1 VELTAS
7 PVTLAEHL
15 DLQLEMQ
22 DLTAAQRR
30 IGRAIIGSLDDRGY
44 LRESIESLSET
55 TGESPH
61 MVEEVLAVVQGFD
74 PAGIAARDLKE
85 CLLAQLDPDEADGLP
100 GEIVRMYLPQLGRGS
115 IDDIA
120 RAVRKNRF
128 CVEHAVSVI
137 RRLCPSPGACFDT
150 GPTAPSA
157 IPDVFVRKVGDS
169 WAVLANRDVTPSLN
183 ISREWKRLRE
193 LLAGDGAGDYAR
205 SKGERAQRLITDIN
219 QRRTTLTR
227 VAKTIA
233 REQAGFFER
242 GKRSLK
248 PLKLEDVA
256 AAMGVNPSTVSRAI
270 QGKYMSTPFG
280 IFEFRFFFS
289 GGFSMPGGDGL
300 SATAV
305 KERLKALVTGED
317 PEEPLS
323 DRKLANA
330 LKAEG
335 IRISRRTVAK
345 YREDLGLPASW
356 ERKAPR

>member
-1 VELTAS
+1 
-7 PVTLAEHL
+7 
-15 DLQLEMQ
+15 
-22 DLTAAQRR
+22 
-30 IGRAIIGSLDDRGY
+30 
-44 LRESIESLSET
+44 
-55 TGESPH
+55 
-61 MVEEVLAVVQGFD
+61 
-74 PAGIAARDLKE
+74 
-85 CLLAQLDPDEADGLP
+85 
-100 GEIVRMYLPQLGRGS
+100 
-115 IDDIA
+115 
-120 RAVRKNRF
+120 
-128 CVEHAVSVI
+128 
-137 RRLCPSPGACFDT
+137 
-150 GPTAPSA
+150 
-157 IPDVFVRKVGDS
+157 
-169 WAVLANRDVTPSLN
+169 
-183 ISREWKRLRE
+183 
-193 LLAGDGAGDYAR
+193 
-205 SKGERAQRLITDIN
+205 
-219 QRRTTLTR
+219 
-227 VAKTIA
+227 
-233 REQAGFFER
+233 
-242 GKRSLK
+242 
-248 PLKLEDVA
+248 LKLEDVA